1 MHVFK
6 LVVNDWGLALYD
18 FVNHLIA
25 DLGDNL
31 RMVIGLSEDSSV
43 YDSNVLV
50 VVKELN
56 DEVRR
61 IVARAAIKTNEK
73 HKCVISYYLTDE
85 KDTKTIEIFSH
96 VKIEEADDCEDAFK
110 NFYNEIKNYIDD
122 AVFLGNNYVYDSNVL
137 VVVKELNDEVR
148 RIVARAAIKTNEKHK
163 CVISYYL
170 TSNRGLL
177 DEFKKVRSA
186 IQ

>member
-18 FVNHLIA
+18 FVSHLIA

-73 HKCVISYYLTDE
+73 HKCVISYYLT
-85 KDTKTIEIFSH
+85 
-96 VKIEEADDCEDAFK
+96 
-110 NFYNEIKNYIDD
+110 
-122 AVFLGNNYVYDSNVL
+122 
-137 VVVKELNDEVR
+137 
-148 RIVARAAIKTNEKHK
+148 
-163 CVISYYL
+163 
-170 TSNRGLL
+170 SNRGLL
-177 DEFKKVRSA
+177 DEFKKVRSV